1 MVRKHPKLW
10 PYVAVFALAALLWTL
25 YVMTGYYEHW
35 QATGTQAPDMG
46 ISIRNG
52 VLAAA
57 GIAVALYG
65 AGFAWMQRGGALRAT
80 EGGAVQAA
88 TPAVAS
94 EPHNDARAAMLAQT
108 GQRFVLE
115 VRGVGVVTG
124 PNTNIE
130 IWKEIEAKA
139 NNHVSYLSQDP
150 NDYPESP
157 DIQLDDLRVSEGV
170 AFKDAARH
178 AVEYWPVPVIIWE
191 GPKDKK
197 NGSRPAASIMSL
209 RQQASLGV
217 TLFLWEADANTDD
230 GAAMVQKLFDF
241 FDAHPDVPSA
251 LVFSADGTLNRLLS
265 AAPGSGKLLSERYRI
280 PSMPDS
286 AVGILVSRSDRVD
299 RLIRPFAVD
308 QTAKVNKDTTEYDIS
323 KLWNFYWKTSNDQG
337 PDSFT
342 AHYDKQQL
350 EETGDDFSGTAAVSS
365 DWWIK
370 HLPEL
375 WRDINN
381 KGPGQFTPSPYIPV
395 RWTTWQ
401 VKAFDEAPLLGYW
414 HRPVSVKLIDPH
426 GKPLRGPEQAEAL
439 KAGWEQALAT
449 LPDGQKP
456 KRVFY
461 DTTGDK
467 QWVIPLTQAF
477 ALAGSSA
484 PQLGDVKE
492 GYDIGARIANTGV
505 SSPLVQVGLGLIAS
519 YLEGGASAT
528 IDRRPNGLATI
539 TMISP
544 PGAEAKAAWVQ
555 KHGKSDPFGGVHPL
569 D

>member
-1 MVRKHPKLW
+1 MVRRKPKLW
-10 PYVAVFALAALLWTL
+10 PYATAFALAALLWTL
-25 YVMTGYYEHW
+25 HVMAGYYEHW

-65 AGFAWMQRGGALRAT
+65 AGFAWMQLGASRAM
-80 EGGAVQAA
+80 ESGAAQAA
-88 TPAVAS
+88 TPAAAS
-94 EPHNDARAAMLAQT
+94 PHDSARAAMLAQT

-115 VRGVGVVTG
+115 VRGVGVVAG
-124 PNTNIE
+124 PLTNIE
-130 IWKEIEAKA
+130 IWKEVEAKA
-139 NNHVSYLSQDP
+139 NNHVSYLSTDP
-150 NDYPESP
+150 NDYPASP
-157 DIQLDDLRVSEGV
+157 DDQLDGLRLAEGT
-170 AFKDAARH
+170 AFEDAARK
-178 AVEYWPVPVIIWE
+178 AVEYWPVPVIVWE
-191 GPKDKK
+191 APRDRH
-197 NGSRPAASIMSL
+197 NSSRPAASIMSL

-251 LVFSADGTLNRLLS
+251 LIVSTDGTLNRQLLR
-265 AAPGSGKLLSERYRI
+265 APGSGRPSDRYRI
-280 PSMPDS
+280 PDMPDS
-286 AVGILVSRSDRVD
+286 VGAILVSRSDRVD
-299 RLIRPFAVD
+299 RLIRPFAVE
-308 QTAKVNKDTTEYDIS
+308 QTANVNKDTTDYDIT
-323 KLWNFYWKTSNDQG
+323 KLWNFYWKTNNDRS
-337 PDSFT
+337 PDSFA
-342 AHYDKQQL
+342 AHYRKQQQ
-350 EETGDDFSGTAAVSS
+350 EDTGDEYPTRAVVSS

-370 HLPEL
+370 RLPDL

-414 HRPVSVKLIDPH
+414 HRPIDIKLIDAH

-439 KAGWEQALAT
+439 KAGWDKALAT
-449 LPDGQKP
+449 LPEGEKP

-477 ALAGSSA
+477 ALVGPSA

-505 SSPLVQVGLGLIAS
+505 SSPLVQVGLGLIAG
-519 YLEGGASAT
+519 YVQGGASAT
-528 IDRRPNGLATI
+528 INRRPNGIATI
-539 TMISP
+539 TMVSP
-544 PGAEAKAAWVQ
+544 PDAATKAAWVQ
-555 KHGKSDPFGGVHPL
+555 QHGKADPFGGVHPL

>member
-65 AGFAWMQRGGALRAT
+65 ASFVWMQRGGALSAT
-80 EGGAVQAA
+80 ASGAAQAA
-88 TPAVAS
+88 VPAAVSA
-94 EPHNDARAAMLAQT
+94 PHGDARAAMLAQT

-150 NDYPESP
+150 NDYPASP
-157 DIQLDDLRVSEGV
+157 DMQLDELRLSTGV

-323 KLWNFYWKTSNDQG
+323 KLWNFYWKMSNDQG

-439 KAGWEQALAT
+439 KVGWEQALAT

-519 YLEGGASAT
+519 YIQGGASAT
-528 IDRRPNGLATI
+528 IDRRPNGVATI

-544 PGAEAKAAWVQ
+544 PDAEAKAAWVQ
-555 KHGKSDPFGGVHPL
+555 KHGKADPFGGVHPL

>member
-94 EPHNDARAAMLAQT
+94 APHNDARAAMLAQT

-178 AVEYWPVPVIIWE
+178 AVEYWPVPVIVW
-191 GPKDKK
+191 GPPKDRK
-197 NGSRPAASIMSL
+197 NSARAASDIMGL
-209 RQQASLGV
+209 RQEASLGV

-251 LVFSADGTLNRLLS
+251 LVYSMDGTLTRKLLS
-265 AAPGSGKLLSERYRI
+265 APGSGKLLSERYRI
-280 PSMPDS
+280 PEMPDS
-286 AVGILVSRSDRVD
+286 MGAILVSRSDRVD
-299 RLIRPFAVD
+299 RLIRPFAVQ
-308 QTAKVNKDTTEYDIS
+308 QTANINKDTTEYDIS
-323 KLWNFYWKTSNDQG
+323 KLWNFYWKMSNDQG

-342 AHYDKQQL
+342 AHYDKQQTQ
-350 EETGDDFSGTAAVSS
+350 ETGDEYPRTAAVSA

-477 ALAGSSA
+477 ALAGPSA

>member
-1 MVRKHPKLW
+1 MVRRKPKLW
-10 PYVAVFALAALLWTL
+10 PYATAFALAALLWTL
-25 YVMTGYYEHW
+25 HVMAGYYEHW

-65 AGFAWMQRGGALRAT
+65 AGFAWMQLGASRAM
-80 EGGAVQAA
+80 ESGAAQAA
-88 TPAVAS
+88 TPAAAS
-94 EPHNDARAAMLAQT
+94 PHDSARAAMLAQT

-115 VRGVGVVTG
+115 VRGVGVVAG
-124 PNTNIE
+124 PLTNIE
-130 IWKEIEAKA
+130 IWKEVEAKA
-139 NNHVSYLSQDP
+139 NNHVSYLSTDP
-150 NDYPESP
+150 NDYPASP
-157 DIQLDDLRVSEGV
+157 DDQLDGLRLAEGT
-170 AFKDAARH
+170 AFEDAARH

-191 GPKDKK
+191 APKDKK
-197 NGSRPAASIMSL
+197 NGDRPAASIMGL

-251 LVFSADGTLNRLLS
+251 LVYSTDGTLARKMLG
-265 AAPGSGKLLSERYRI
+265 APGSGKILSERYRI
-280 PSMPDS
+280 PDMPDS
-286 AVGILVSRSDRVD
+286 VGAILVSRSDRVD
-299 RLIRPFAVD
+299 RLIRPFAVE
-308 QTAKVNKDTTEYDIS
+308 QTANVNKDTTEYDIT
-323 KLWNFYWKTSNDQG
+323 KLWNFYWKTSDDRG
-337 PDSFT
+337 PESFT
-342 AHYDKQQL
+342 AHYKQQQQA
-350 EETGDDFSGTAAVSS
+350 ETGDEYPGTAAVSS

-370 HLPEL
+370 RLPDL
-375 WRDINN
+375 WRDISN

-414 HRPVSVKLIDPH
+414 HRPIDIKLIDAH

-439 KAGWEQALAT
+439 KAGWDKALAT
-449 LPDGQKP
+449 LPEGEKP

-477 ALAGSSA
+477 ALVGPSA

-505 SSPLVQVGLGLIAS
+505 SSPLVQVGLGLIAG
-519 YLEGGASAT
+519 YVQGGASAT
-528 IDRRPNGLATI
+528 INRRPNGTATI
-539 TMISP
+539 TMVSP
-544 PGAEAKAAWVQ
+544 PDAATKAAWVQ
-555 KHGKSDPFGGVHPL
+555 QHGNADPFGGVHPL

>member
-1 MVRKHPKLW
+1 MVRKKPKLW
-10 PYVAVFALAALLWTL
+10 PYASAFALAALLWTL
-25 YVMTGYYEHW
+25 HVMVGYYEHW

-52 VLAAA
+52 VLATA
-57 GIAVALYG
+57 GIVLVLYG
-65 AGFAWMQRGGALRAT
+65 AGFAWMQRGASRAAESGAA
-80 EGGAVQAA
+80 QAA
-88 TPAVAS
+88 TPAAAS
-94 EPHNDARAAMLAQT
+94 AHDSARAAMLAQT

-115 VRGVGVVTG
+115 VRGVGVVAG
-124 PNTNIE
+124 PDTNME

-139 NNHVSYLSQDP
+139 NNHVSYLSTDP

-157 DIQLDDLRVSEGV
+157 DDQLSDLRLSKGL
-170 AFKDAARH
+170 AFKVAARK
-178 AVEYWPVPVIIWE
+178 AVEYWPVPVIVW
-191 GPKDKK
+191 GPPKDRR
-197 NGSRPAASIMSL
+197 NAFRAASYIMGA

-230 GAAMVQKLFDF
+230 GAAMVRKLFDF

-251 LVFSADGTLNRLLS
+251 LVFSFDGTLTRQLMR
-265 AAPGSGKLLSERYRI
+265 APGSGKPSDSYRI
-280 PSMPDS
+280 PDMPDS
-286 AVGILVSRSDRVD
+286 VGAILVSRSDRVD
-299 RLIRPFAVD
+299 RLIRPFAVE
-308 QTAKVNKDTTEYDIS
+308 QTANVNKDTTEYDIS
-323 KLWNFYWKTSNDQG
+323 KLWNFYWKTTDGQG
-337 PDSFT
+337 PDSFA
-342 AHYDKQQL
+342 AHYEKQQQ
-350 EETGDDFSGTAAVSS
+350 EETGDPHPGMSAVSS

-370 HLPEL
+370 HLPDL
-375 WRDINN
+375 WRDIDN

-401 VKAFDEAPLLGYW
+401 VKAFDAVPLVGYW
-414 HRPVSVKLIDPH
+414 HRPIDVKLTDAH
-426 GKPLRGPEQAEAL
+426 GKPLRGPEQAAAL
-439 KAGWEQALAT
+439 KAGWDQALAT
-449 LPDGQKP
+449 LPEGEKP

-477 ALAGSSA
+477 ALVGPSA

-519 YLEGGASAT
+519 YVKGGASAT
-528 IDRRPNGLATI
+528 INRRPNGIATI
-539 TMISP
+539 TMVSP
-544 PGAEAKAAWVQ
+544 PDAATKAAWVQ
-555 KHGKSDPFGGVHPL
+555 QHGKADPFGGVHPL

>member
-1 MVRKHPKLW
+1 MVRRKPKLW
-10 PYVAVFALAALLWTL
+10 PYATAFALAALLWTL
-25 YVMTGYYEHW
+25 HVMAGYYEHW
-35 QATGTQAPDMG
+35 QATGIQAPDMG

-57 GIAVALYG
+57 GIVLVLYG
-65 AGFAWMQRGGALRAT
+65 AGFAWMQRGASRAT
-80 EGGAVQAA
+80 ESGAAQAA
-88 TPAVAS
+88 TPAATSVAR
-94 EPHNDARAAMLAQT
+94 DGARAAMLAQT

-124 PNTNIE
+124 PDTNIE

-139 NNHVSYLSQDP
+139 NNHVSYLSTDP

-157 DIQLDDLRVSEGV
+157 DDQLNELRLATGV
-170 AFKDAARH
+170 AFKVAARK
-178 AVEYWPVPVIIWE
+178 AVEYWPVPIIIWE
-191 GPKDKK
+191 APKDKK
-197 NGSRPAASIMSL
+197 NGDRPAASIMGL

-251 LVFSADGTLNRLLS
+251 LIYSTDGTLTRKLLG
-265 AAPGSGKLLSERYRI
+265 APGSGKLLSERYRI
-280 PSMPDS
+280 PDMPDS
-286 AVGILVSRSDRVD
+286 VGAILVSRSDRVD
-299 RLIRPFAVD
+299 RLIRPFAVE
-308 QTAKVNKDTTEYDIS
+308 QTANVNKDTTEYDIT
-323 KLWNFYWKTSNDQG
+323 KLWNFYWKTSDDQG

-350 EETGDDFSGTAAVSS
+350 EDTGDAFSGTAAVSS

-370 HLPEL
+370 HLPDL
-375 WRDINN
+375 WRDIGN

-414 HRPVSVKLIDPH
+414 HRPIDIKLIDAH

-439 KAGWEQALAT
+439 KAGWDKALAT
-449 LPDGQKP
+449 LPEGEKP

-477 ALAGSSA
+477 ALVGPSA

-505 SSPLVQVGLGLIAS
+505 SSPLVQVGLGLIAG
-519 YLEGGASAT
+519 YVQGGASAT
-528 IDRRPNGLATI
+528 INRRPNGTATI
-539 TMISP
+539 TMVSP
-544 PGAEAKAAWVQ
+544 PDAATKAAWVQ
-555 KHGKSDPFGGVHPL
+555 QHGKADPFGGVHPL